1 MSMRKVSLFFFCF
14 VSFASA
20 GDDINKL
27 LQEYR
32 SEAELSKITKIESAG
47 FVDIYTREDL
57 EQMQAHTLLD
67 VLKSLPTLT
76 VTRTSNDL
84 TLFSKPSVHYMPLPA
99 IKLYINDH
107 DVTSASA
114 GSTMVVW
121 ADMPIEHINHIEV
134 YKAASSIEFSNEPGT
149 AIIKLYTKKA
159 EREEGGKLKV
169 TGDQKGSYGLDAYY
183 ARTSLDGTSYFF
195 YAAKNDTKREKY
207 YNQGYEFNSN
217 KNSYNLYANITHK
230 DLHVELSHY
239 SKKNEDFMGIG
250 ASYTPTDGGIDIDQ
264 SYIHISKTFENN
276 FKFQIVYDYLNHKRT
291 YKDDNGINAGAAG
304 LVNSYYDH
312 HKDTVFSI
320 IGEKKFHFN
329 NNRLL
334 VGSLYKYKGFQA
346 NGEYGD
352 ATTHYSNYLN
362 LYSIYAEN
370 SYNFDEKTM
379 LITSLKGDFY
389 KFDKEV
395 KSQNEFTARI
405 GLIKN
410 IDSFQFKVF
419 ATRSYYPVEF
429 VKLYNENNIPYK
441 INPNLKYP
449 QMDIY
454 MASINYKNSG
464 YTAELRAST
473 HTLKDNIAV
482 APTGLI
488 NNPSEIKNQFY
499 VLKQTYRFNR
509 NNKIILDLFTGDNI
523 KDLQM
528 SPKYGLNLRSF
539 NSFRKWD
546 IYNEL
551 IIKSNYEAFGVA
563 VGSSIDYAATVKYSF
578 SSNFS
583 MGLRGENIFDKGYE
597 QAYKN
602 FSYSIPV
609 TDQKVWVNVEY
620 LF

>member
-1 MSMRKVSLFFFCF
+1 MRKISLFFLCF

-20 GDDINKL
+20 SDDISKL
-27 LQEYR
+27 LKEYR
-32 SEAELSKITKIESAG
+32 SEAELSKITKVESAG

-114 GSTMVVW
+114 GSTVVMW

-159 EREEGGKLKV
+159 EREEGGKLKII
-169 TGDQKGSYGLDAYY
+169 GDQKGSYGLDTYFAH
-183 ARTSLDGTSYFF
+183 TSLGGTSYFF
-195 YAAKNDTKREKY
+195 YATKNDTKREKY

-239 SKKNEDFMGIG
+239 SKKNNDFMGIG
-250 ASYTPTDGGIDIDQ
+250 TSYTPIDGGIDIDQ
-264 SYIHISKTFENN
+264 SYIHISKTFEND
-276 FKFQIVYDYLNHKRT
+276 FKFQIAYDYLNQKRT
-291 YKDDNGINAGAAG
+291 YKDDNGISAGAAG
-304 LVNSYYDH
+304 LVDTYYDH

-320 IGEKKFHFN
+320 IGEKKFHFD

-334 VGSLYKYKGFQA
+334 LGGLYKYKGLQSS
-346 NGEYGD
+346 GEYGD
-352 ATTHYSNYLN
+352 AITHHSNYLN

-370 SYNFDEKTM
+370 SYYFDEKTM

-389 KFDKEV
+389 KFGKEV
-395 KSQNEFTARI
+395 KSQNELTARI

-410 IDSFQFKVF
+410 INHFQFKVF
-419 ATRSYYPVEF
+419 VTRSYYPVEL
-429 VKLYNENNIPYK
+429 VKLYNEDNIPHK
-441 INPNLKYP
+441 VNPDLKYP
-449 QMDIY
+449 QMNIY
-454 MASINYKNSG
+454 MASVNYKNG
-464 YTAELRAST
+464 DYETELRASI
-473 HTLKDNIAV
+473 HALKDNIAF
-482 APTGLI
+482 APTGFI
-488 NNPSEIKNQFY
+488 NSPSEAENQFY
-499 VLKQTYRFNR
+499 VFKQTYHFNR
-509 NNKIILDLFTGDNI
+509 DNKIILDLFSGDNI

-539 NSFRKWD
+539 NSFGKWN
-546 IYNEL
+546 IYNEF
-551 IIKSNYEAFGVA
+551 IIKSNYKAFGVA
-563 VGSSIDYAATVKYSF
+563 VGSSIDYAAAIKYNF

-583 MGLRGENIFDKGYE
+583 MGVKGQNIFNKGYE
-597 QAYKN
+597 QAYRN

-609 TDQKVWVNVEY
+609 TDQKVWISLEY